1 MALNAFVIGMRL
13 LTCQRPSS
21 RRWLTATGALLS
33 LALSASLRPIYAPVM
48 IVSGVALMLIQHGMC
63 ASEETSRLKRSRFQQ
78 ASRGADRVWR
88 APCGQLLECIL
99 LNHSR
104 TSQYAPVW
112 CAQWSPLAM
121 IGDGKET
128 CGRWSES
135 RARFGL
141 DRRSEPLVP
150 FILDRQREVGW
161 KNLPVL
167 YACKISRLLG
177 FRDWFAS
184 WLEGSQRYRQDR
196 ILADSMGWM
205 CRRWM
210 RRRNKVMLTELT
222 RCDSP
227 MRRVPGCL
235 SKPLIGSG
243 HVANHD
249 CVVSCRVDDG
259 ASACQVASIWFVRAW
274 RFSCSGRGVD
284 RFARRI
290 LRGASALRLSCLGAS
305 PVFMTLIGKVTD
317 SGFLAQRLAG
327 LLCRMWC
334 KFANYPFLVRFPVS

>member
-1 MALNAFVIGMRL
+1 MPTPVVA
-13 LTCQRPSS
+13 
-21 RRWLTATGALLS
+21 S
-33 LALSASLRPIYAPVM
+33 LADGHGSAIVASLECVVAPDLCAGDDRFRCRTDVDPTRDVCLRGDKPLEEEPFFSRPRGVL
-48 IVSGVALMLIQHGMC
+48 IVFGGLLVAN
-63 ASEETSRLKRSRFQQ
+63 
-78 ASRGADRVWR
+78 
-88 APCGQLLECIL
+88 LLECIL

-259 ASACQVASIWFVRAW
+259 
-274 RFSCSGRGVD
+274 
-284 RFARRI
+284 
-290 LRGASALRLSCLGAS
+290 
-305 PVFMTLIGKVTD
+305 
-317 SGFLAQRLAG
+317 
-327 LLCRMWC
+327 
-334 KFANYPFLVRFPVS
+334 

>member
-1 MALNAFVIGMRL
+1 
-13 LTCQRPSS
+13 
-21 RRWLTATGALLS
+21 
-33 LALSASLRPIYAPVM
+33 
-48 IVSGVALMLIQHGMC
+48 
-63 ASEETSRLKRSRFQQ
+63 
-78 ASRGADRVWR
+78 
-88 APCGQLLECIL
+88 
-99 LNHSR
+99 
-104 TSQYAPVW
+104 
-112 CAQWSPLAM
+112 M

-317 SGFLAQRLAG
+317 SGFLPNGWPASCAG
-327 LLCRMWC
+327 CGVNSRTTRSWS
-334 KFANYPFLVRFPVS
+334 VFPSLDAHSHSHCPHIVPGRPRAHAARHLGYRSARPGR